1 METIIFDVKVNTNN
15 AATDVKKVGDSVKG
29 LKSEGENASKSFT
42 NLRTELK
49 KLNIQLQN
57 LDPASEAF
65 KVAANRAG
73 EIKMAMRDVG
83 DAISDADPEKSFGK
97 FVRGAQAA
105 ANGFQ
110 IVTAAQGL
118 FGTESKK
125 TQEALLKVQSALALT
140 QGLSQFKEMKN
151 DLLDVASSIRNV
163 VVKAFAGLSTAT
175 AAQAVANG
183 TATIT
188 QRALNAAMNANPILI
203 LVGLITLAAGALFA
217 FSNKTKEADESQK
230 ALNDTATK
238 TRANGEI
245 EIKTFN
251 SQIEA
256 LKKLKT
262 GSEERAI
269 AIKKINDQYGT
280 TLKNLT
286 DENLFLKQ
294 VNITQK
300 DYVDGAKNRIL
311 MKINE
316 AKIESLLTESQ
327 MKNEKSKY
335 AASKA
340 NEILDKND
348 TLRKQLKGKSELEI
362 LNSTFVSEEG
372 LEYQRLLLLS
382 RTSKEEA
389 DILNKRAD
397 NALNINAKLIT
408 KETAQQKIARE
419 KEAADLL
426 NDNAKNLKAQKEAAA
441 KQNEQTQKENDL
453 KKQQATKEQLEFNRK
468 VIDLTHANILDAD
481 FREKTILDEKHR
493 RELEDLRNQYDAKFK
508 LTEKYKNLEDQL
520 TIQQGIENKAL
531 TDKQTLEKET
541 KDKET
546 NDKKTA
552 ALNAMAKAQIENDI
566 RILEKNFQDTQTKKL
581 ELEALDFEQKKAAAD
596 LILKQ
601 KQEDNKLDFEQ
612 KKLAILENN
621 AEILAIDSQ
630 HAANVE
636 AITEESKNRQ
646 IQIDQTLFDAKLEIA
661 NSIGNIFGALSG
673 LFEKNIAA
681 QKTFAIAELAVNT
694 ATAYMQGFDIAQKS
708 AKATGPAAA
717 FTFPL
722 FYASQVGAILSA
734 VGKAKSILKA
744 GPSVSAPTI
753 PSATKGGGGVNNAI
767 SDNNQG
773 EQTSQNVI
781 KVVVLDS
788 DITKQQQQTTK
799 VKAVSTII
807 G

>member
-29 LKSEGENASKSFT
+29 LKSEGENAGKSFT

-125 TQEALLKVQSALALT
+125 TQEALLKVQSAMALT
-140 QGLSQFKEMKN
+140 QGLGQFKEMKN
-151 DLLDVASSIRNV
+151 DLMDVASSIKNG
-163 VVKAFAGLSTAT
+163 VVKAFASLSVAQMAS
-175 AAQAVANG
+175 AAETGTLTFLQRGYALAVG
-183 TATIT
+183 TSTGAMKAFRI
-188 QRALNAAMNANPILI
+188 ALVSTGFGALVVGIGILI
-203 LVGLITLAAGALFA
+203 GKMMEFMGASDGA
-217 FSNKTKEADESQK
+217 
-230 ALNDTATK
+230 
-238 TRANGEI
+238 TRANDRLNSSLERQSKAMDRA
-245 EIKTFN
+245 KTN
-251 SQIEA
+251 LEKQIEFE
-256 LKKLKT
+256 KKMAELAGKT
-262 GSEERAI
+262 DKEINDITEKGIIKRGKLNNKENANLED
-269 AIKKINDQYGT
+269 AIKKK
-280 TLKNLT
+280 KNLYYT
-286 DENLFLKQ
+286 A
-294 VNITQK
+294 
-300 DYVDGAKNRIL
+300 YVDEDFERAKAIQKEIQDLQSRVTNNNDANKDLQKENI
-311 MKINE
+311 INN
-316 AKIESLLTESQ
+316 A
-327 MKNEKSKY
+327 
-335 AASKA
+335 
-340 NEILDKND
+340 
-348 TLRKQLKGKSELEI
+348 QLKKDAE
-362 LNSTFVSEEG
+362 NAA
-372 LEYQRLLLLS
+372 
-382 RTSKEEA
+382 KE
-389 DILNKRAD
+389 K
-397 NALNINAKLIT
+397 AK
-408 KETAQQKIARE
+408 
-419 KEAADLL
+419 D
-426 NDNAKNLKAQKEAAA
+426 LKAQNDAAA
-441 KQNEQTQKENDL
+441 KQNEQAQKEKKL
-453 KKQQATKEQLEFNRK
+453 KDEQATKEQLEFNRK

-481 FREKTILDEKHR
+481 LREKTILDEKHR

-520 TIQQGIENKAL
+520 KIQQGIENKAF
-531 TDKQTLEKET
+531 TDKQTLEKEA

-581 ELEALDFEQKKAAAD
+581 ELEALDFEQKKAAAVG
-596 LILKQ
+596 
-601 KQEDNKLDFEQ
+601 
-612 KKLAILENN
+612 NN
-621 AEILAIDSQ
+621 AELIAIGAQ
-630 HAANVE
+630 HALNVE

-661 NSIGNIFGALSG
+661 NSIGNIFGAISG

-681 QKTFAIAELAVNT
+681 QKAFAIAELAINT
-694 ATAYMQGFDIAQKS
+694 ATAYVKGLAIAQ
-708 AKATGPAAA
+708 AASIQTSPFA
-717 FTFPL
+717 FPL
-722 FYASQVGAILSA
+722 FYASQVGAILNA

-773 EQTSQNVI
+773 DQTSQNVI

>member
-125 TQEALLKVQSALALT
+125 TQEALLKVQSAMALT

-151 DLLDVASSIRNV
+151 DLKDVALSIKNG
-163 VVKAFAGLSTAT
+163 VVKAFASLSVAQMAS
-175 AAQAVANG
+175 AAETGTLTFLQRGYALAVG
-183 TATIT
+183 TSTGAMKAF
-188 QRALNAAMNANPILI
+188 RVALVSTGIGALVVGIGI
-203 LVGLITLAAGALFA
+203 LVGKMMEFMGAADSA
-217 FSNKTKEADESQK
+217 
-230 ALNDTATK
+230 
-238 TRANGEI
+238 TRANDRLNTSLERQAKAMDRAKTKLQSKV
-245 EIKTFN
+245 EHDIKMAELSGKSEKDLN
-251 SQIEA
+251 DIREKGLKDEMA
-256 LKKLKT
+256 INDKKLKIN
-262 GSEERAI
+262 EN
-269 AIKKINDQYGT
+269 AIKEKRKKEIAARV
-280 TLKNLT
+280 
-286 DENLFLKQ
+286 DEDFEK
-294 VNITQK
+294 
-300 DYVDGAKNRIL
+300 AKKLRD
-311 MKINE
+311 E
-316 AKIESLLTESQ
+316 IESL
-327 MKNEKSKY
+327 NENTRVNKD
-335 AASKA
+335 A
-340 NEILDKND
+340 NQN
-348 TLRKQLKGKSELEI
+348 LRNSIVENNAQLKKDAEDAA
-362 LNSTFVSEEG
+362 
-372 LEYQRLLLLS
+372 
-382 RTSKEEA
+382 KE
-389 DILNKRAD
+389 K
-397 NALNINAKLIT
+397 AK
-408 KETAQQKIARE
+408 
-419 KEAADLL
+419 D
-426 NDNAKNLKAQKEAAA
+426 LKAQNDAIA
-441 KQNEQTQKENDL
+441 KQNEQAQKEKKL
-453 KKQQATKEQLEFNRK
+453 KNEQATKEQQELDRK
-468 VIDLTHANILDAD
+468 LIDLTLANILDAD
-481 FREKTILDEKHR
+481 LREQLILKEKHK
-493 RELEDLRNQYDAKFK
+493 RELEDLKTQYGAKKGFIELENQLK
-508 LTEKYKNLEDQL
+508 
-520 TIQQGIENKAL
+520 IQQGIDEKAL
-531 TDKQTLEKET
+531 IDKQTLEKEA

-552 ALNAMAKAQIENDI
+552 ALNAMAKTQIENDI
-566 RILEKNFQDTQTKKL
+566 RILEQNFQDTQTKNL
-581 ELEALDFEQKKAAAD
+581 ELEALDFEQKKAAA
-596 LILKQ
+596 
-601 KQEDNKLDFEQ
+601 FG
-612 KKLAILENN
+612 NN
-621 AEILAIDSQ
+621 AELIAIGAQ
-630 HAANVE
+630 HALNVE

-661 NSIGNIFGALSG
+661 NSIGNIFGAISG

-681 QKTFAIAELAVNT
+681 QKTFAIAELAINT
-694 ATAYMQGFDIAQKS
+694 ATAYMQGLDIAQKS
-708 AKATGPAAA
+708 AKAKGPGAAYA
-717 FTFPL
+717 FPL
-722 FYASQVGAILSA
+722 FYASQVGAILNA

-753 PSATKGGGGVNNAI
+753 PSATKGGGGTNNAI

>member
-15 AATDVKKVGDSVKG
+15 ANTDVKKVGDSVKG
-29 LKSEGENASKSFT
+29 LKTEGENAGKSFT
-42 NLRTELK
+42 NLRSELK
-49 KLNIQLQN
+49 NLNIQLQN

-118 FGTESKK
+118 FGTESKA
-125 TQEALLKVQSALALT
+125 TQEALLKVQSAMALT
-140 QGLSQFKEMKN
+140 QGLGQFKEMKN
-151 DLLDVASSIRNV
+151 DLIDLASSIKNV
-163 VVKAFAGLSTAT
+163 VIKSFTSLSSAT

-183 TATIT
+183 TATVT
-188 QRALNAAMNANPILI
+188 QRLLNAAMNANPILI
-203 LVGLITLAAGALFA
+203 LVGLLTLAAGALFA
-217 FSNKTKEADESQK
+217 FSSKTKETDESQK
-230 ALNDTATK
+230 GLNDTMSR
-238 TRANGEI
+238 TRANGEL

-262 GSEERAI
+262 GSEDRAI
-269 AIKKINDQYGT
+269 AIKKINEQYGT
-280 TLKNLT
+280 TLQNLSN
-286 DENLFLKQ
+286 ENLFLKQ
-294 VNITQK
+294 VNIQQK
-300 DYVDGAKNRIL
+300 DYVAGAKNRIL

-316 AKIESLLTESQ
+316 SKIELLITESQ

-348 TLRKQLKGKSELEI
+348 TLRKQLKGKTELEI

-389 DILNKRAD
+389 DALNKRAD

-408 KETAQQKIARE
+408 NETAQQKEARE
-419 KEAADLL
+419 KENTAATK
-426 NDNAKNLKAQKEAAA
+426 DNAKVLKSQNDATAKQQTSKEQAAKEKIEFQRKVEDLVNANITDAILREETILKA
-441 KQNEQTQKENDL
+441 
-453 KKQQATKEQLEFNRK
+453 
-468 VIDLTHANILDAD
+468 
-481 FREKTILDEKHR
+481 KHR
-493 RELEDLRNQYDAKFK
+493 RELEDIRGQYDEKFK
-508 LTEKYKNLEDQL
+508 LTKEYKKLETEL
-520 TIQQGIENKAL
+520 IKKQGIDELAL
-531 TDKQTLEKET
+531 TDKIKKENEA
-541 KDKET
+541 KDKEI

-552 ALNAMAKAQIENDI
+552 ALNAIAKAQIENDI
-566 RILEKNFQDTQTKKL
+566 KILEQNFQDTQAKKL
-581 ELEALDFEQKKAAAD
+581 ELETLDFEQKKAAA
-596 LILKQ
+596 IG
-601 KQEDNKLDFEQ
+601 
-612 KKLAILENN
+612 NN
-621 AEILAIDSQ
+621 AELIAIGAQ
-630 HAANVE
+630 HAINLE

-646 IQIDQTLFDAKLEIA
+646 IQIDKALFDAKLELA
-661 NSIGNIFGALSG
+661 NSIGNIFGAISG

-681 QKTFAIAELAVNT
+681 QKAFAIAELAINT
-694 ATAYMQGFDIAQKS
+694 ATAYVKGLAIAQS
-708 AKATGPAAA
+708 ASIQTSPFA
-717 FTFPL
+717 FPL
-722 FYASQVGAILSA
+722 FYASQVSAILNA

-744 GPSVSAPTI
+744 GPSVSAPSI
-753 PSATKGGGGVNNAI
+753 PTTKSGGGANNAI
-767 SDNNQG
+767 SDNNSTD
-773 EQTSQNVI
+773 QTSQNVI

>member
-1 METIIFDVKVNTNN
+1 
-15 AATDVKKVGDSVKG
+15 
-29 LKSEGENASKSFT
+29 
-42 NLRTELK
+42 
-49 KLNIQLQN
+49 
-57 LDPASEAF
+57 
-65 KVAANRAG
+65 
-73 EIKMAMRDVG
+73 
-83 DAISDADPEKSFGK
+83 
-97 FVRGAQAA
+97 
-105 ANGFQ
+105 
-110 IVTAAQGL
+110 
-118 FGTESKK
+118 
-125 TQEALLKVQSALALT
+125 
-140 QGLSQFKEMKN
+140 
-151 DLLDVASSIRNV
+151 
-163 VVKAFAGLSTAT
+163 
-175 AAQAVANG
+175 
-183 TATIT
+183 
-188 QRALNAAMNANPILI
+188 
-203 LVGLITLAAGALFA
+203 
-217 FSNKTKEADESQK
+217 
-230 ALNDTATK
+230 
-238 TRANGEI
+238 
-245 EIKTFN
+245 
-251 SQIEA
+251 
-256 LKKLKT
+256 
-262 GSEERAI
+262 
-269 AIKKINDQYGT
+269 
-280 TLKNLT
+280 
-286 DENLFLKQ
+286 
-294 VNITQK
+294 
-300 DYVDGAKNRIL
+300 

-316 AKIESLLTESQ
+316 AKIESFLTESQ

-348 TLRKQLKGKSELEI
+348 TLRKQLKGKTELEI
-362 LNSTFVSEEG
+362 LNLVLVTEEG
-372 LEYQRLLLLS
+372 QEYQRLLRLS

-408 KETAQQKIARE
+408 KETAQQKAARE

-426 NDNAKNLKAQKEAAA
+426 NDNAKNLKAQNDAAA
-441 KQNEQTQKENDL
+441 KQNEQAGKDTEL

-481 FREKTILDEKHR
+481 AREKAILKEKHK
-493 RELEDLRNQYDAKFK
+493 RELEDLKTQYGAKKEFIELENQLK
-508 LTEKYKNLEDQL
+508 
-520 TIQQGIENKAL
+520 IQQGIDEKAL
-531 TDKQTLEKET
+531 IDKQTLEKEA

-566 RILEKNFQDTQTKKL
+566 RILEQNFQDTQTKKL
-581 ELEALDFEQKKAAAD
+581 ELEALDFEQKKAAAA

-601 KQEDNKLDFEQ
+601 KQEDNKLDVEQ

-621 AEILAIDSQ
+621 AEILAIDAQ

-753 PSATKGGGGVNNAI
+753 PSATKGGGGTNNAI
-767 SDNNQG
+767 TDNNQG
-773 EQTSQNVI
+773 DQTSQNVI

>member
-125 TQEALLKVQSALALT
+125 TQEALLKVQSAMALT

-151 DLLDVASSIRNV
+151 DLRDVALSIKNG
-163 VVKAFAGLSTAT
+163 VVKAFSSLSVAQMAS
-175 AAQAVANG
+175 AAETGTLTFLQRGYALAVG
-183 TATIT
+183 TSTGAMKAF
-188 QRALNAAMNANPILI
+188 RVALVSTGIGALVVGIGI
-203 LVGLITLAAGALFA
+203 LVGKMMEFMGAADSA
-217 FSNKTKEADESQK
+217 
-230 ALNDTATK
+230 
-238 TRANGEI
+238 TRANDKLNTSLERQAKAMDRAKTKLQSKV
-245 EIKTFN
+245 EHDIKMAELSGKSEKDLN
-251 SQIEA
+251 DIREKGLKDEMA
-256 LKKLKT
+256 INDKKLKIN
-262 GSEERAI
+262 EN
-269 AIKKINDQYGT
+269 AIKEKRKKEIAARV
-280 TLKNLT
+280 
-286 DENLFLKQ
+286 DEDFEK
-294 VNITQK
+294 
-300 DYVDGAKNRIL
+300 AKKLRD
-311 MKINE
+311 E
-316 AKIESLLTESQ
+316 IESL
-327 MKNEKSKY
+327 NENTRVNKD
-335 AASKA
+335 A
-340 NEILDKND
+340 NQN
-348 TLRKQLKGKSELEI
+348 LRNSIVENNAQLKKDAEDAA
-362 LNSTFVSEEG
+362 
-372 LEYQRLLLLS
+372 
-382 RTSKEEA
+382 KE
-389 DILNKRAD
+389 K
-397 NALNINAKLIT
+397 AK
-408 KETAQQKIARE
+408 
-419 KEAADLL
+419 D
-426 NDNAKNLKAQKEAAA
+426 LKAQNDAIA
-441 KQNEQTQKENDL
+441 KQNEQAQKEKKL
-453 KKQQATKEQLEFNRK
+453 KNEQATKEQQELDRK
-468 VIDLTHANILDAD
+468 IIDLTLANILDAD
-481 FREKTILDEKHR
+481 LREQLILKEKHK
-493 RELEDLRNQYDAKFK
+493 RELEDLKIQYGAKKGFIELENQLK
-508 LTEKYKNLEDQL
+508 
-520 TIQQGIENKAL
+520 IQQGIDEKAL
-531 TDKQTLEKET
+531 IDKQTLEKEA

-581 ELEALDFEQKKAAAD
+581 ELEALDFEQKKAAAVG
-596 LILKQ
+596 
-601 KQEDNKLDFEQ
+601 
-612 KKLAILENN
+612 NN
-621 AEILAIDSQ
+621 AELIAIGAQ
-630 HAANVE
+630 HALNVE

-661 NSIGNIFGALSG
+661 NSIGNIFGAISG

-694 ATAYMQGFDIAQKS
+694 ATAYIKGLAIAQ
-708 AKATGPAAA
+708 AASIQTSPFA
-717 FTFPL
+717 FPL
-722 FYASQVGAILSA
+722 FYASQVGAILNA

-753 PSATKGGGGVNNAI
+753 PSATKGGGNTNNAI
-767 SDNNQG
+767 TDNNQG

>member
-163 VVKAFAGLSTAT
+163 VIKAFAGLSTAT

-238 TRANGEI
+238 ARASGEI

-382 RTSKEEA
+382 RTSKEES

-408 KETAQQKIARE
+408 NETAQQKAARE

-426 NDNAKNLKAQKEAAA
+426 NDNAKNLKAQNDAAA
-441 KQNEQTQKENDL
+441 KQNEQAQKEKKL
-453 KKQQATKEQLEFNRK
+453 KDEQATKEQLEFNRK

-481 FREKTILDEKHR
+481 AREKAILDEKHR

-520 TIQQGIENKAL
+520 TIQQGIENKAF

-552 ALNAMAKAQIENDI
+552 ALNAMAKTQIENDI
-566 RILEKNFQDTQTKKL
+566 RILEKNFQDTKTKKL
-581 ELEALDFEQKKAAAD
+581 QLEALDFEQKKAAA
-596 LILKQ
+596 
-601 KQEDNKLDFEQ
+601 FG
-612 KKLAILENN
+612 NN
-621 AEILAIDSQ
+621 AELIAIGAQ

-681 QKTFAIAELAVNT
+681 QKAFAIAELAINT
-694 ATAYMQGFDIAQKS
+694 ATAYMQGLDIAQKS
-708 AKATGPAAA
+708 AKATGPGAA
-717 FTFPL
+717 FAFPL
-722 FYASQVGAILSA
+722 FYASQVGAILNA

-773 EQTSQNVI
+773 DQTSQNVI

>member
-29 LKSEGENASKSFT
+29 LKTEGENAGKSFT

-118 FGTESKK
+118 FGSESKK
-125 TQEALLKVQSALALT
+125 TQEALLKVQSAMALT

-151 DLLDVASSIRNV
+151 DLIDLASSIRNV
-163 VVKAFAGLSTAT
+163 VVKAFTSLSSAT

-183 TATIT
+183 TATVT
-188 QRALNAAMNANPILI
+188 QRLLNAAMNANPILI
-203 LVGLITLAAGALFA
+203 LVGLLTLAAGALFA
-217 FSNKTKEADESQK
+217 FSSKTKETDESQK
-230 ALNDTATK
+230 GLNDTMSR

-262 GSEERAI
+262 GSEDRAI
-269 AIKKINDQYGT
+269 AIKKINEQYGT
-280 TLKNLT
+280 TLQNLSN
-286 DENLFLKQ
+286 ENLFLKQ
-294 VNITQK
+294 VNIQQK
-300 DYVDGAKNRIL
+300 DYVAGAKNRIL

-316 AKIESLLTESQ
+316 AKIESFLTDAQ
-327 MKNEKSKY
+327 IEKEKALY
-335 AASKA
+335 ASKKA
-340 NEILDKND
+340 SDILAGKASLAKALQGKTDAEITQTQFDNW
-348 TLRKQLKGKSELEI
+348 
-362 LNSTFVSEEG
+362 NSEG
-372 LEYQRLLLLS
+372 LEIQRLLNI
-382 RTSKEEA
+382 KIEA
-389 DILNKRAD
+389 QKKADALNKRAN
-397 NALNINAKLIT
+397 NALEINSKLIT
-408 KETAQQKIARE
+408 NETAQQKAARE
-419 KEAADLL
+419 KENTDAAK
-426 NDNAKNLKAQKEAAA
+426 DNAKGLKAQNDASAKQQISKEQAA
-441 KQNEQTQKENDL
+441 KD
-453 KKQQATKEQLEFNRK
+453 QLELTRK
-468 VIDLTHANILDAD
+468 VQDLTYANITDANEREKAILDA
-481 FREKTILDEKHR
+481 KHR
-493 RELEDLRNQYDAKFK
+493 RELEDLKTQYGAKKEFIE
-508 LTEKYKNLEDQL
+508 LEKQL
-520 TIQQGIENKAL
+520 KIQQGIDQQAL
-531 TDKQTLEKET
+531 TDKIKKENDA

-552 ALNAMAKAQIENDI
+552 ELNAIAKTQIENDI
-566 RILEKNFQDTQTKKL
+566 RILEQNFQDTQAKKL
-581 ELEALDFEQKKAAAD
+581 ELETLDFEQKKAAA
-596 LILKQ
+596 IG
-601 KQEDNKLDFEQ
+601 
-612 KKLAILENN
+612 NN
-621 AEILAIDSQ
+621 AELIAIGAQ
-630 HAANVE
+630 HAINVE

-646 IQIDQTLFDAKLEIA
+646 IQIDQALFDAKLEIA
-661 NSIGNIFGALSG
+661 NSIGNIFGAISG

-681 QKTFAIAELAVNT
+681 QKAFAIAELAINT
-694 ATAYMQGFDIAQKS
+694 ATAYLQGLDIAQKS

-722 FYASQVGAILSA
+722 FYASQVSAILSA

-744 GPSVSAPTI
+744 GPSVSAPSI
-753 PSATKGGGGVNNAI
+753 PTTKSVGGSNNAI
-767 SDNNQG
+767 SDNNSG
-773 EQTSQNVI
+773 DQTSQNVI

>member
-217 FSNKTKEADESQK
+217 FSNKTKEANESQK

-238 TRANGEI
+238 ARASGEI

-269 AIKKINDQYGT
+269 AIKNINDQYGT

-286 DENLFLKQ
+286 NENLFLKQ

-316 AKIESLLTESQ
+316 AKIESFLTEAQ
-327 MKNEKSKY
+327 VQREKSLY
-335 AASKA
+335 AAKKA
-340 NEILDKND
+340 NEILA
-348 TLRKQLKGKSELEI
+348 GKASLAKALQGKTDEQI
-362 LNSTFVSEEG
+362 LQTQFDNWNSEG
-372 LEYQRLLLLS
+372 LEIQRLLEI
-382 RTSKEEA
+382 KIEA
-389 DILNKRAD
+389 QKKADDLNKRAD

-408 KETAQQKIARE
+408 KETAQQKAARE

-426 NDNAKNLKAQKEAAA
+426 NDNAKNLKAQKDAAS
-441 KQNEQTQKENDL
+441 KQNEQTQKEEKL
-453 KKQQATKEQLEFNRK
+453 KKEQATKEQLEFNRK
-468 VIDLTHANILDAD
+468 VIDLTLANILDAD
-481 FREKTILDEKHR
+481 LREQLILKEKHR
-493 RELEDLRNQYDAKFK
+493 REREDLKTQYGAKKEFIELENQLK
-508 LTEKYKNLEDQL
+508 
-520 TIQQGIENKAL
+520 IQQARELEKIENQAR
-531 TDKQTLEKET
+531 
-541 KDKET
+541 
-546 NDKKTA
+546 DKKTA
-552 ALNAMAKAQIENDI
+552 GLIADFDANETASNNRAKAQIENDI
-566 RILEKNFQDTQTKKL
+566 RILEQNFQDTQAKKL
-581 ELEALDFEQKKAAAD
+581 ELEALDFEQKKAAA
-596 LILKQ
+596 
-601 KQEDNKLDFEQ
+601 FG
-612 KKLAILENN
+612 NN
-621 AEILAIDSQ
+621 AELIAIGAQ
-630 HAANVE
+630 HAANIE

-661 NSIGNIFGALSG
+661 NSIGNIFGAISG

-694 ATAYMQGFDIAQKS
+694 ATAYIKGLAIAQ
-708 AKATGPAAA
+708 AASIQTSPFA
-717 FTFPL
+717 FPL
-722 FYASQVGAILSA
+722 FYASQVGAILNA

-767 SDNNQG
+767 TDNNQG
-773 EQTSQNVI
+773 DQTSQNVI

>member
-125 TQEALLKVQSALALT
+125 TQEALLKVQSAMALT

-151 DLLDVASSIRNV
+151 DLKDVALSIKNG
-163 VVKAFAGLSTAT
+163 VVKAFASLSVAQMAS
-175 AAQAVANG
+175 AAETGTLTFLQKGYALAVG
-183 TATIT
+183 TSTGAMKAFRI
-188 QRALNAAMNANPILI
+188 ALVSTGIGALVVGIGI
-203 LVGLITLAAGALFA
+203 LVGKMMEFMGAADGA
-217 FSNKTKEADESQK
+217 
-230 ALNDTATK
+230 
-238 TRANGEI
+238 TRANDKLNTSLERQAKAMDRAKTKLQSKV
-245 EIKTFN
+245 EHDIKMAELAGKSEKDLN
-251 SQIEA
+251 DIREKGLKDEMA
-256 LKKLKT
+256 INDKKLKIN
-262 GSEERAI
+262 EN
-269 AIKKINDQYGT
+269 AIKEKRKKEIAARV
-280 TLKNLT
+280 
-286 DENLFLKQ
+286 DEDFEK
-294 VNITQK
+294 
-300 DYVDGAKNRIL
+300 AKKLRD
-311 MKINE
+311 E
-316 AKIESLLTESQ
+316 IESL
-327 MKNEKSKY
+327 NENTRVNKD
-335 AASKA
+335 A
-340 NEILDKND
+340 NQN
-348 TLRKQLKGKSELEI
+348 LRNSIVENNAQLKKDAEDAA
-362 LNSTFVSEEG
+362 
-372 LEYQRLLLLS
+372 
-382 RTSKEEA
+382 KE
-389 DILNKRAD
+389 K
-397 NALNINAKLIT
+397 AK
-408 KETAQQKIARE
+408 
-419 KEAADLL
+419 D
-426 NDNAKNLKAQKEAAA
+426 LKAQNDAIA
-441 KQNEQTQKENDL
+441 KQNEQAQKEKKL
-453 KKQQATKEQLEFNRK
+453 KNEQATKEQQELDRK
-468 VIDLTHANILDAD
+468 IIDLTHANILDANL
-481 FREKTILDEKHR
+481 REQLILKEKHK
-493 RELEDLRNQYDAKFK
+493 RELEDLKTQYGAKKEFIELENQLK
-508 LTEKYKNLEDQL
+508 
-520 TIQQGIENKAL
+520 IQQGIDEKAL
-531 TDKQTLEKET
+531 TDKQTLEKEA

-581 ELEALDFEQKKAAAD
+581 ELEALDFEQKKAAAA

-612 KKLAILENN
+612 KKAAKLEND
-621 AEILAIDSQ
+621 AEILAIDAQ
-630 HAANVE
+630 HALNVE

-681 QKTFAIAELAVNT
+681 QKTFAIAELAINT
-694 ATAYMQGFDIAQKS
+694 ATAYMQGLDIAQKS
-708 AKATGPAAA
+708 AKATGPGAA
-717 FTFPL
+717 FAFPL
-722 FYASQVGAILSA
+722 FYASQVGAILNA

-753 PSATKGGGGVNNAI
+753 PSAPKGGGGVNNAI
-767 SDNNQG
+767 TDNNQG
-773 EQTSQNVI
+773 DQTSQNVI

>member
-29 LKSEGENASKSFT
+29 LKTEGENAGKSFT

-118 FGTESKK
+118 FGSESKK
-125 TQEALLKVQSALALT
+125 TQEALLKVQSAMALT

-151 DLLDVASSIRNV
+151 DLIDLASSIRNV
-163 VVKAFAGLSTAT
+163 VIKAFTGLSSAT

-183 TATIT
+183 TATVT
-188 QRALNAAMNANPILI
+188 QRLLNAAMNANPILI
-203 LVGLITLAAGALFA
+203 LVGLLTLAAGALFA
-217 FSNKTKEADESQK
+217 FSSKTKETDESQK
-230 ALNDTATK
+230 GLNDTMSR

-262 GSEERAI
+262 GSEDRAI
-269 AIKKINDQYGT
+269 AIKKINEQYGT
-280 TLKNLT
+280 TLQNLSN
-286 DENLFLKQ
+286 ENLFLKQ
-294 VNITQK
+294 VNIQQK
-300 DYVDGAKNRIL
+300 DYVAGAKNRIL

-316 AKIESLLTESQ
+316 AKIELFITESQ

-348 TLRKQLKGKSELEI
+348 TLRKQLKGKTELEI

-372 LEYQRLLLLS
+372 LEYQRLILLS
-382 RTSKEEA
+382 RTSKAEA

-408 KETAQQKIARE
+408 NETAQEKAARE
-419 KEAADLL
+419 KENTDATK
-426 NDNAKNLKAQKEAAA
+426 DNAKGLKAQNDASAKQQISKEQAA
-441 KQNEQTQKENDL
+441 KEK
-453 KKQQATKEQLEFNRK
+453 LELTRK
-468 VIDLTHANILDAD
+468 VIDLTLANVVDANLREQLIL
-481 FREKTILDEKHR
+481 KEKHK
-493 RELEDLRNQYDAKFK
+493 RELEDLKTQYGAKKEFIE
-508 LTEKYKNLEDQL
+508 LEKQL
-520 TIQQGIENKAL
+520 KIQQGIDELAL
-531 TDKQTLEKET
+531 TDKIKKENEA

-552 ALNAMAKAQIENDI
+552 ELNSIAKAQIENDI
-566 RILEKNFQDTQTKKL
+566 RILEQNFQDTQAKKL
-581 ELEALDFEQKKAAAD
+581 ELETLDFEQKKAAA
-596 LILKQ
+596 IG
-601 KQEDNKLDFEQ
+601 
-612 KKLAILENN
+612 NN
-621 AEILAIDSQ
+621 AELIAIGAQ
-630 HAANVE
+630 HAVNVE

-646 IQIDQTLFDAKLEIA
+646 IQIDQALFDAKLEIA
-661 NSIGNIFGALSG
+661 NSIGNIFGAISG

-694 ATAYMQGFDIAQKS
+694 ATAYIKGLAIAQS
-708 AKATGPAAA
+708 AAIQTSPFA
-717 FTFPL
+717 FPL
-722 FYASQVGAILSA
+722 FYASQVSAILNA

-744 GPSVSAPTI
+744 GPSVSAPSI
-753 PSATKGGGGVNNAI
+753 PTTKGVGGSNNAI
-767 SDNNQG
+767 TDNNSTD
-773 EQTSQNVI
+773 QTSQNVI

>member
-29 LKSEGENASKSFT
+29 LKSEGENAGKSFT
-42 NLRTELK
+42 NLRAELK
-49 KLNIQLQN
+49 NLNIQLQN

-110 IVTAAQGL
+110 VVTAAQGL
-118 FGTESKK
+118 FGNESKK
-125 TQEALLKVQSALALT
+125 TQEALLKVQSAMALT

-151 DLLDVASSIRNV
+151 DLKDVALELKNGLLKVFKSLSAAQMASAAETGTLTLLQKAYALAV
-163 VVKAFAGLSTAT
+163 GTSTGAMKAFRIALVST
-175 AAQAVANG
+175 G
-183 TATIT
+183 IG
-188 QRALNAAMNANPILI
+188 ALV
-203 LVGLITLAAGALFA
+203 VGLGFLVSKMMDYFKSTEQIIKQNERLFISNNKIISQIDERRKKIDKALERELAYADALGKSEEDKYNITKK
-217 FSNKTKEADESQK
+217 FSAKTKSENE
-230 ALNDTATK
+230 L
-238 TRANGEI
+238 
-245 EIKTFN
+245 EIKTRLEN
-251 SQIEA
+251 VN
-256 LKKLKT
+256 KLK
-262 GSEERAI
+262 AI
-269 AIKKINDQYGT
+269 DLGVQATSRDQFNELVKNNKSKINAEKTQIKA
-280 TLKNLT
+280 LKNLNE
-286 DENLFLKQ
+286 DLDNSLK
-294 VNITQK
+294 NSKI
-300 DYVDGAKNRIL
+300 
-311 MKINE
+311 KINRE
-316 AKIESLLTESQ
+316 NQ
-327 MKNEKSKY
+327 
-335 AASKA
+335 
-340 NEILDKND
+340 
-348 TLRKQLKGKSELEI
+348 
-362 LNSTFVSEEG
+362 
-372 LEYQRLLLLS
+372 
-382 RTSKEEA
+382 A
-389 DILNKRAD
+389 D
-397 NALNINAKLIT
+397 
-408 KETAQQKIARE
+408 
-419 KEAADLL
+419 
-426 NDNAKNLKAQKEAAA
+426 LKAQNDATA
-441 KQNEQTQKENDL
+441 KQNEQ
-453 KKQQATKEQLEFNRK
+453 ATKEKKLKNEQETKEQQELDRK
-468 VIDLTHANILDAD
+468 IIDLTHANILDAD
-481 FREKTILDEKHR
+481 LRERLILKEKHKR
-493 RELEDLRNQYDAKFK
+493 EREDLKNQYGAKKGFIELENQLK
-508 LTEKYKNLEDQL
+508 
-520 TIQQGIENKAL
+520 IQQGIDEKAL
-531 TDKQTLEKET
+531 TDKQTLNKEA

-552 ALNAMAKAQIENDI
+552 ALNAMAKTQIENDI

-581 ELEALDFEQKKAAAD
+581 ELETLDFEQKKAAAA

-601 KQEDNKLDFEQ
+601 KQEDNKLDVEQ

-661 NSIGNIFGALSG
+661 NSIGNIFGAISG

-681 QKTFAIAELAVNT
+681 QKTFAIAELAINT
-694 ATAYMQGFDIAQKS
+694 ATAYIQGLRIAQQS
-708 AKATGPAAA
+708 SIGPGAA
-717 FTFPL
+717 FAFPL
-722 FYASQVGAILSA
+722 FYASQVGAILNA

-773 EQTSQNVI
+773 DQTSQNVI

>member
-183 TATIT
+183 TATVT

-238 TRANGEI
+238 ARASGEI

-286 DENLFLKQ
+286 NENLFLKQ

-408 KETAQQKIARE
+408 KETAQQKAARE

-426 NDNAKNLKAQKEAAA
+426 NDNAKNLKAQNDAIA
-441 KQNEQTQKENDL
+441 KQNEQAQKEKKL
-453 KKQQATKEQLEFNRK
+453 KNEQATKEQQELDRK
-468 VIDLTHANILDAD
+468 IIDLTLANILDAD
-481 FREKTILDEKHR
+481 LREQLILKEKHK
-493 RELEDLRNQYDAKFK
+493 RELEDLKTQYGAKKGFIELENQLK
-508 LTEKYKNLEDQL
+508 
-520 TIQQGIENKAL
+520 IQQGIDEKAL
-531 TDKQTLEKET
+531 IDKQTLEKEA

-566 RILEKNFQDTQTKKL
+566 RILEQNFQDTQTKKL
-581 ELEALDFEQKKAAAD
+581 ELEALDFEQKKAAA
-596 LILKQ
+596 
-601 KQEDNKLDFEQ
+601 FG
-612 KKLAILENN
+612 NN
-621 AEILAIDSQ
+621 AELIAIGAQ

-661 NSIGNIFGALSG
+661 NSIGNIFGAISG

-694 ATAYMQGFDIAQKS
+694 ATAYIKGLTIAQQS
-708 AKATGPAAA
+708 AAATGPGAA
-717 FTFPL
+717 FAFPL
-722 FYASQVGAILSA
+722 FYASQVGAILNA

-767 SDNNQG
+767 TDNNQG
-773 EQTSQNVI
+773 DQTSQNVI

>member
-29 LKSEGENASKSFT
+29 LKSEGENAGKSFT

-125 TQEALLKVQSALALT
+125 TQEALLKVQSAMALT

-151 DLLDVASSIRNV
+151 DLKDVALSIKNG
-163 VVKAFAGLSTAT
+163 VVKAFASLSVAQMASAAETGTLTFLQRGYALAVGKSTGAMKAFRVGLVST
-175 AAQAVANG
+175 G
-183 TATIT
+183 IG
-188 QRALNAAMNANPILI
+188 ALVVGIGI
-203 LVGLITLAAGALFA
+203 LVGKMMEFMGAADSA
-217 FSNKTKEADESQK
+217 
-230 ALNDTATK
+230 
-238 TRANGEI
+238 TRANDRLNTSLERQAKAMDRAKTKLQSKVEHDIKMAELAGKSENDLNDIREKGLKDEI
-245 EIKTFN
+245 AIN
-251 SQIEA
+251 D
-256 LKKLKT
+256 KKLKIN
-262 GSEERAI
+262 EN
-269 AIKKINDQYGT
+269 AIKEKRKKEIAARV
-280 TLKNLT
+280 
-286 DENLFLKQ
+286 DEDFEK
-294 VNITQK
+294 
-300 DYVDGAKNRIL
+300 AKKLRD
-311 MKINE
+311 E
-316 AKIESLLTESQ
+316 IESL
-327 MKNEKSKY
+327 NENTRVNKD
-335 AASKA
+335 A
-340 NEILDKND
+340 NQN
-348 TLRKQLKGKSELEI
+348 LRNSIVENNAQLKKDAEDAA
-362 LNSTFVSEEG
+362 
-372 LEYQRLLLLS
+372 
-382 RTSKEEA
+382 KE
-389 DILNKRAD
+389 K
-397 NALNINAKLIT
+397 AK
-408 KETAQQKIARE
+408 
-419 KEAADLL
+419 D
-426 NDNAKNLKAQKEAAA
+426 LKAQNDAIA
-441 KQNEQTQKENDL
+441 KQNEQAQKEKKL
-453 KKQQATKEQLEFNRK
+453 KNEQAQKEQQELDRK
-468 VIDLTHANILDAD
+468 IIDLTLANILDAD
-481 FREKTILDEKHR
+481 LREQLILKEKHK
-493 RELEDLRNQYDAKFK
+493 RELEDLKTQYGAKKGFIELENQLK
-508 LTEKYKNLEDQL
+508 
-520 TIQQGIENKAL
+520 IQQGIDEKAL
-531 TDKQTLEKET
+531 IDKQTLEKEA

-552 ALNAMAKAQIENDI
+552 ALNAMAKTQIENDI

-581 ELEALDFEQKKAAAD
+581 ELESLDFEQKKAAAA

-601 KQEDNKLDFEQ
+601 KQEDNKLDVEQ
-612 KKLAILENN
+612 KKAAILENN

-636 AITEESKNRQ
+636 AIAEESKNRQ

-661 NSIGNIFGALSG
+661 NSIGNIFGAISG

-681 QKTFAIAELAVNT
+681 QKTFAIAELAINT
-694 ATAYMQGFDIAQKS
+694 ATAYMQGLDIAQKS
-708 AKATGPAAA
+708 AKATGPGAA
-717 FTFPL
+717 FAFPL
-722 FYASQVGAILSA
+722 FYASQVGAILNA

-773 EQTSQNVI
+773 AQTSQNVI

>member
-125 TQEALLKVQSALALT
+125 TQEALLKVQSAMALT

-151 DLLDVASSIRNV
+151 DLKDVALALKNG
-163 VVKAFAGLSTAT
+163 VVKAFASLSIAQMAS
-175 AAQAVANG
+175 AAETGTLTFLQKGYALAVG
-183 TATIT
+183 TSTGAMKAFRI
-188 QRALNAAMNANPILI
+188 ALVSTGIGALVVGIGILI
-203 LVGLITLAAGALFA
+203 GKMMEFMGASDGA
-217 FSNKTKEADESQK
+217 
-230 ALNDTATK
+230 
-238 TRANGEI
+238 TRANDRLNSSLERQSKAMDRA
-245 EIKTFN
+245 KTN
-251 SQIEA
+251 LEKQIEFE
-256 LKKLKT
+256 KKMAELAGKT
-262 GSEERAI
+262 DKEINDITEKGIIKRGKLNNKENANLED
-269 AIKKINDQYGT
+269 AIKKK
-280 TLKNLT
+280 KNLYYT
-286 DENLFLKQ
+286 A
-294 VNITQK
+294 
-300 DYVDGAKNRIL
+300 YVDEDFERAKAIQKEIQDLQSRVTN
-311 MKINE
+311 N
-316 AKIESLLTESQ
+316 
-327 MKNEKSKY
+327 ND
-335 AASKA
+335 A
-340 NEILDKND
+340 NEDLQKENIINNA
-348 TLRKQLKGKSELEI
+348 QLKKDAEDAARE
-362 LNSTFVSEEG
+362 
-372 LEYQRLLLLS
+372 
-382 RTSKEEA
+382 
-389 DILNKRAD
+389 
-397 NALNINAKLIT
+397 NAK
-408 KETAQQKIARE
+408 E
-419 KEAADLL
+419 
-426 NDNAKNLKAQKEAAA
+426 LKAQNEAAA
-441 KQNEQTQKENDL
+441 KLKEQAEKEKKLKNE
-453 KKQQATKEQLEFNRK
+453 QATKEQQELDRK
-468 VIDLTHANILDAD
+468 IIDLTLANILDAD
-481 FREKTILDEKHR
+481 LREQLILKEKHK
-493 RELEDLRNQYDAKFK
+493 RELEDLKTQYGAKKEFIELENQLK
-508 LTEKYKNLEDQL
+508 
-520 TIQQGIENKAL
+520 IQQARELEKIENQAR
-531 TDKQTLEKET
+531 
-541 KDKET
+541 
-546 NDKKTA
+546 DKKTA
-552 ALNAMAKAQIENDI
+552 GLIADFDANEIASNNRAKAQIENDI

-581 ELEALDFEQKKAAAD
+581 ELEALDFEQKKAAA
-596 LILKQ
+596 
-601 KQEDNKLDFEQ
+601 FG
-612 KKLAILENN
+612 NN
-621 AEILAIDSQ
+621 AELIAIGAQ

-661 NSIGNIFGALSG
+661 NSIGNIFGAISG

-694 ATAYMQGFDIAQKS
+694 ATAYMKGLTIAQQS
-708 AKATGPAAA
+708 AAATGPGAA
-717 FTFPL
+717 FAFPL
-722 FYASQVGAILSA
+722 FYASQVGAILNA

-767 SDNNQG
+767 TDNNQG
-773 EQTSQNVI
+773 DQTSQNVI

>member
-29 LKSEGENASKSFT
+29 LKTEGENAGKSFT

-118 FGTESKK
+118 FGSESKK
-125 TQEALLKVQSALALT
+125 TQEALLKVQSAMALT

-151 DLLDVASSIRNV
+151 DLIDLASSIRNV
-163 VVKAFAGLSTAT
+163 VVKAFTSLSSAT

-183 TATIT
+183 TATVT
-188 QRALNAAMNANPILI
+188 QRLLNAAMNANPILI
-203 LVGLITLAAGALFA
+203 LVGLLTLAAGALFA
-217 FSNKTKEADESQK
+217 FSSKTKETDESQK
-230 ALNDTATK
+230 GLNDTMSR

-262 GSEERAI
+262 GSEDRAI
-269 AIKKINDQYGT
+269 AIKKINEQYGT
-280 TLKNLT
+280 TLQNLSN
-286 DENLFLKQ
+286 ENLFLKQ
-294 VNITQK
+294 VNIQQK
-300 DYVDGAKNRIL
+300 DYVAGAKNRIL

-316 AKIESLLTESQ
+316 AKIESFLTDAQ
-327 MKNEKSKY
+327 IEKEKALY
-335 AASKA
+335 ASKKA
-340 NEILDKND
+340 SDILAGKASLAKALQGKTDAEITQTQFDNW
-348 TLRKQLKGKSELEI
+348 
-362 LNSTFVSEEG
+362 NSEG
-372 LEYQRLLLLS
+372 LEIQRLLNI
-382 RTSKEEA
+382 KIEA
-389 DILNKRAD
+389 QKKADALNKRAN
-397 NALNINAKLIT
+397 NALEINSKLIT
-408 KETAQQKIARE
+408 NETAQQKAARE
-419 KEAADLL
+419 KENTDAAK
-426 NDNAKNLKAQKEAAA
+426 DNAKGLKAQNDASAKQQISKEQAA
-441 KQNEQTQKENDL
+441 KD
-453 KKQQATKEQLEFNRK
+453 QLELTRK
-468 VIDLTHANILDAD
+468 VQDLTYANITDANEREKAILDA
-481 FREKTILDEKHR
+481 KHR
-493 RELEDLRNQYDAKFK
+493 RELEDLKTQYGAKKEFIE
-508 LTEKYKNLEDQL
+508 LEKQL
-520 TIQQGIENKAL
+520 KIQQGIE
-531 TDKQTLEKET
+531 TDKIKKENEA

-552 ALNAMAKAQIENDI
+552 ALNAIAKTQIENDI
-566 RILEKNFQDTQTKKL
+566 RILEQNFQDTQAKKL
-581 ELEALDFEQKKAAAD
+581 ELETLDFEQKKAAA
-596 LILKQ
+596 IG
-601 KQEDNKLDFEQ
+601 
-612 KKLAILENN
+612 NN
-621 AEILAIDSQ
+621 AELIAIGAQ
-630 HAANVE
+630 HAINVE

-646 IQIDQTLFDAKLEIA
+646 IQIDQALFDAKLEIA
-661 NSIGNIFGALSG
+661 NSIGNIFGAISG

-681 QKTFAIAELAVNT
+681 QKAFAIAELAINT
-694 ATAYMQGFDIAQKS
+694 ATAYLQGLDIAQKS

-722 FYASQVGAILSA
+722 FYASQVSAILSA

-744 GPSVSAPTI
+744 GPSVSAPSI
-753 PSATKGGGGVNNAI
+753 PTTKSVGGSNNAI
-767 SDNNQG
+767 SDNNSG
-773 EQTSQNVI
+773 DQTSQNVI

>member
-125 TQEALLKVQSALALT
+125 TQEALLKVQSAMALT

-151 DLLDVASSIRNV
+151 DLKDVALSIKNG
-163 VVKAFAGLSTAT
+163 VVKAFASLSVAQMAS
-175 AAQAVANG
+175 AAETGTLTFLQRGYALAVG
-183 TATIT
+183 TSTGAMKAF
-188 QRALNAAMNANPILI
+188 RVALVSTGIGALVVGIGI
-203 LVGLITLAAGALFA
+203 LVGKMMEFMGAADSA
-217 FSNKTKEADESQK
+217 
-230 ALNDTATK
+230 
-238 TRANGEI
+238 TRANDKLNTSLERQAKAMDRAKTKLQSKV
-245 EIKTFN
+245 EHDIKMAELSGKSEKDLN
-251 SQIEA
+251 DIREKGLKDEMA
-256 LKKLKT
+256 INDKKLKIN
-262 GSEERAI
+262 EN
-269 AIKKINDQYGT
+269 AIKEKRKKEIAARV
-280 TLKNLT
+280 
-286 DENLFLKQ
+286 DEDFEK
-294 VNITQK
+294 
-300 DYVDGAKNRIL
+300 AKKLRD
-311 MKINE
+311 E
-316 AKIESLLTESQ
+316 IESL
-327 MKNEKSKY
+327 NENTRVNKD
-335 AASKA
+335 A
-340 NEILDKND
+340 NQN
-348 TLRKQLKGKSELEI
+348 LRNSVIENNAQLKKDAEDAA
-362 LNSTFVSEEG
+362 
-372 LEYQRLLLLS
+372 
-382 RTSKEEA
+382 KE
-389 DILNKRAD
+389 K
-397 NALNINAKLIT
+397 AK
-408 KETAQQKIARE
+408 
-419 KEAADLL
+419 D
-426 NDNAKNLKAQKEAAA
+426 LKAQNDAIA
-441 KQNEQTQKENDL
+441 KQNEQAQKEKKL
-453 KKQQATKEQLEFNRK
+453 KNEQATKEQQELDRK
-468 VIDLTHANILDAD
+468 IIDLTLANILDAD
-481 FREKTILDEKHR
+481 LREQLILKEKHK
-493 RELEDLRNQYDAKFK
+493 RELEDLKIQYGAKKGFIELENQLK
-508 LTEKYKNLEDQL
+508 
-520 TIQQGIENKAL
+520 IQQGIDEKAL
-531 TDKQTLEKET
+531 IDKQTLEKEA

-566 RILEKNFQDTQTKKL
+566 RILEQNFQDTQTKKL
-581 ELEALDFEQKKAAAD
+581 ELEALDFEQKKAAAA

-601 KQEDNKLDFEQ
+601 KQEDNKLDVEQ

-621 AEILAIDSQ
+621 AEILAIDAQ

-661 NSIGNIFGALSG
+661 NSIGNIFGAISG

-694 ATAYMQGFDIAQKS
+694 ATAYMKGLTIAQQS
-708 AKATGPAAA
+708 AAATGPGAA
-717 FTFPL
+717 FAFPL
-722 FYASQVGAILSA
+722 FYASQVGAILNA

-767 SDNNQG
+767 TDNNQG
-773 EQTSQNVI
+773 DQTSQNVI

>member
-29 LKSEGENASKSFT
+29 LKTEGENAGKSFT

-118 FGTESKK
+118 FGSESKK
-125 TQEALLKVQSALALT
+125 TQEALLKVQSAMALT

-151 DLLDVASSIRNV
+151 DLIDLASSIRNV
-163 VVKAFAGLSTAT
+163 VIKAFAGLSSAT

-183 TATIT
+183 TATVT
-188 QRALNAAMNANPILI
+188 QRLLNAAMNANPILI
-203 LVGLITLAAGALFA
+203 LVGLLTLAAGALFA
-217 FSNKTKEADESQK
+217 FSSKTKETDESQK
-230 ALNDTATK
+230 GLNDTMSR

-262 GSEERAI
+262 GSEDRAI
-269 AIKKINDQYGT
+269 AIKKINEQYGT
-280 TLKNLT
+280 TLQNLSN
-286 DENLFLKQ
+286 ENLFLKQ
-294 VNITQK
+294 VNIQQK
-300 DYVDGAKNRIL
+300 DYVAGAKNRIL

-316 AKIESLLTESQ
+316 SKIELFITESQ

-348 TLRKQLKGKSELEI
+348 TLRKQLKGKTELEI

-372 LEYQRLLLLS
+372 LEYQRLILLS
-382 RTSKEEA
+382 RTSKAEA
-389 DILNKRAD
+389 DVLTKRAD

-408 KETAQQKIARE
+408 NETAQQKAARE
-419 KEAADLL
+419 KENTDATK
-426 NDNAKNLKAQKEAAA
+426 DNAKVLKSQNDATAKQQTAKEQAAKEKIEFQRKVEDLVNANITDAILREETILKA
-441 KQNEQTQKENDL
+441 
-453 KKQQATKEQLEFNRK
+453 
-468 VIDLTHANILDAD
+468 
-481 FREKTILDEKHR
+481 KHR
-493 RELEDLRNQYDAKFK
+493 RELEDIRGQYDEKFK
-508 LTEKYKNLEDQL
+508 LTEKYKELETEL
-520 TIQQGIENKAL
+520 IKKQGIDELAL
-531 TDKQTLEKET
+531 TDKIKKENEA

-552 ALNAMAKAQIENDI
+552 ELNAIAKAQIENDI
-566 RILEKNFQDTQTKKL
+566 RILEKNFQDTQAKKL
-581 ELEALDFEQKKAAAD
+581 ELETLDFEQKKAAA
-596 LILKQ
+596 IG
-601 KQEDNKLDFEQ
+601 
-612 KKLAILENN
+612 NN
-621 AEILAIDSQ
+621 AELIAIGAQ
-630 HAANVE
+630 HAINVE

-646 IQIDQTLFDAKLEIA
+646 IQIDQALFDAKLELA
-661 NSIGNIFGALSG
+661 NSIGNIFGAISG

-681 QKTFAIAELAVNT
+681 QKAFAIAELAINT
-694 ATAYMQGFDIAQKS
+694 ATAYLKGLNIAQQS
-708 AKATGPAAA
+708 AAATGPGAA
-717 FTFPL
+717 FAFPL
-722 FYASQVGAILSA
+722 FYASQVSAILSA

-744 GPSVSAPTI
+744 GPSVSAPSI
-753 PSATKGGGGVNNAI
+753 PSTKSVGGSNNAI
-767 SDNNQG
+767 SDNNSTD
-773 EQTSQNVI
+773 QTSQNVI

>member
-29 LKSEGENASKSFT
+29 LKTEGENAGKSFT

-118 FGTESKK
+118 FGSESKK
-125 TQEALLKVQSALALT
+125 TQEALLKVQSAMALT

-151 DLLDVASSIRNV
+151 DLIDLASSIRNV
-163 VVKAFAGLSTAT
+163 VIKAFTGLSSAT

-183 TATIT
+183 TATVT
-188 QRALNAAMNANPILI
+188 QRLLNAAMNANPILI
-203 LVGLITLAAGALFA
+203 LVGLLTLAAGALFA
-217 FSNKTKEADESQK
+217 FSSKTKETDESQK
-230 ALNDTATK
+230 GLNDTMSR

-262 GSEERAI
+262 GSEDRAI
-269 AIKKINDQYGT
+269 AIKKINEQYGT
-280 TLKNLT
+280 TLQNLSN
-286 DENLFLKQ
+286 ENLFLKQ
-294 VNITQK
+294 VNIQQK
-300 DYVDGAKNRIL
+300 DYVAGAKNRIL

-316 AKIESLLTESQ
+316 AKIELFITESQ

-348 TLRKQLKGKSELEI
+348 TLRKQLKGKTELEI

-372 LEYQRLLLLS
+372 LEYQRLILLS
-382 RTSKEEA
+382 RTSKAEA

-408 KETAQQKIARE
+408 NETAQEKAARE
-419 KEAADLL
+419 KENTDATK
-426 NDNAKNLKAQKEAAA
+426 DNAKGLKAQNDASA
-441 KQNEQTQKENDL
+441 KQNEQAKKE
-453 KKQQATKEQLEFNRK
+453 KKAANEQNAKDQLELERK
-468 VIDLTHANILDAD
+468 VIDLTLANVVDANLREQLIL
-481 FREKTILDEKHR
+481 KEKHK
-493 RELEDLRNQYDAKFK
+493 RELEDLKTQYGAKKEFIE
-508 LTEKYKNLEDQL
+508 LEKQL
-520 TIQQGIENKAL
+520 KIQQGIDQQAL
-531 TDKQTLEKET
+531 TDKIKKENEA

-552 ALNAMAKAQIENDI
+552 ALNAIAKTQIENDI
-566 RILEKNFQDTQTKKL
+566 RILEQNFQDTQAKKL
-581 ELEALDFEQKKAAAD
+581 ELETLDFEQKKAAA
-596 LILKQ
+596 IG
-601 KQEDNKLDFEQ
+601 
-612 KKLAILENN
+612 NN
-621 AEILAIDSQ
+621 AELIAIGAQ
-630 HAANVE
+630 HAINLE
-636 AITEESKNRQ
+636 AINEESKNRQ
-646 IQIDQTLFDAKLEIA
+646 IQIDQALFDAKLEIA
-661 NSIGNIFGALSG
+661 NSIGNIFGAISG

-681 QKTFAIAELAVNT
+681 QKAFAIAELAVNT
-694 ATAYMQGFDIAQKS
+694 ATAYVKGLAIAQQS
-708 AKATGPAAA
+708 AAATGPGAA
-717 FTFPL
+717 FAFPL
-722 FYASQVGAILSA
+722 FYASQVSAILNA

-744 GPSVSAPTI
+744 GPSVSAPSI
-753 PSATKGGGGVNNAI
+753 PTTKGVGGANNAI
-767 SDNNQG
+767 TDNNSTD
-773 EQTSQNVI
+773 QTSQNVI